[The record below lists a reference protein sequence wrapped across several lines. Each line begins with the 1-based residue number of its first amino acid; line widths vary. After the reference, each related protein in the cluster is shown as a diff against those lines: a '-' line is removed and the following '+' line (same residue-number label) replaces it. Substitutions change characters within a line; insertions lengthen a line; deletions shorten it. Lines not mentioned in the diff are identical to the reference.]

1 MNTKNCPYCGAP
13 IETSAMDCKY
23 CGAKI
28 PVTPP
33 PQAAPQPQYAPP
45 QPQYAPPQY
54 APPPPYG
61 APPYGY
67 APPQYGPPPFDPRM
81 NPKSKTAAG
90 LLAIFL
96 GGIGVHKFYLG
107 SVGAGIAYLL
117 FCWTCIPAIIGL
129 VEGIIYL
136 TSTEEN
142 FYYKYVRK

>member
-1 MNTKNCPYCGAP
+1 MSTKKCPFCGAP
-13 IETSAMDCKY
+13 IDMSAMECQY
-23 CGAKI
+23 CGAKM
-28 PVTPP
+28 PVAPP
-33 PQAAPQPQYAPP
+33 P
-45 QPQYAPPQY
+45 PQYAPPQY

-67 APPQYGPPPFDPRM
+67 APPQYGPPPYDPRM
-81 NPKSKTAAG
+81 NTKSKVAAG

-107 SVGAGIAYLL
+107 RVGAGIAYLL
-117 FCWTCIPAIIGL
+117 FCWTCIPAIIAL

-136 TSTEEN
+136 ASSDED